1 MLKTLSIILLLL
13 FSTFYSQNG
22 KVYSVSIEGEINPGL
37 VPYVERGIQ
46 EAENADA
53 DAIVFEINTFGGRVD
68 AATEIK
74 DLILNAEVPTVA
86 FVNKRAISAG
96 SLIALSC
103 KKIVMALGSSI
114 GATTV
119 VDQNGK
125 KQSEKYQSYMRSEM
139 RATAERNGRPKEIA
153 EAMVDERVVIPGL
166 VDSTQLVT
174 LTASEAVKYG
184 VADTVLSSI
193 DEVLD
198 FIGVPHARIV
208 KVKEN
213 AGEKIV
219 RFLNHPIITSL
230 LIMIGM
236 VGMFVE
242 IKTPGWGVAGTLSV
256 IAFILFFGSGFILN
270 IVSALDI
277 IVFVIGVILLL
288 LEIFVIPGFGI
299 TGVLGIL
306 AIISSLFLGLLPS
319 FDFITPE
326 SFESALWQLAIA
338 LVLSIIFTYF
348 LFKYLLPKS
357 EIWNSFILKEKI
369 QSNSGYDGTITRK
382 GKEILPGQKGIA
394 LSDLRPS
401 GIALIQNLRI
411 DVVTQGEYIDKG
423 EDIEVV
429 AKDGLRIIV
438 KKISKENL

>member
-1 MLKTLSIILLLL
+1 MKKIFLLILLMFTIS
-13 FSTFYSQNG
+13 FSQTAQ
-22 KVYSVSIEGEINPGL
+22 VYLVKINGEINPGL
-37 VPYVERGIQ
+37 VPYVERGIN
-46 EAENADA
+46 EAENNGA
-53 DAIVFEINTFGGRVD
+53 DAIIFEINTFGGRVD

-74 DLILNAEVPTVA
+74 DLILNAKTLTVA

-96 SLIALSC
+96 ALITLSA
-103 KKIVMALGSSI
+103 KKIVMAPGSSI

-119 VDQNGK
+119 VDQTGK

-153 EAMVDERVVIPGL
+153 EAMVDERVVISGL
-166 VDSTQLVT
+166 ADSTQLVT

-184 VADTVLSSI
+184 IADTVLAGVN
-193 DEVLD
+193 EVID
-198 FIGVPHARIV
+198 FIGLQGARLV
-208 KVKEN
+208 QVEEN

-219 RFLNHPIITSL
+219 RFLNHPIIVSL

-242 IKTPGWGVAGTLSV
+242 IKTPGWGIAGTLSI
-256 IAFILFFGSGFILN
+256 IAFILFFGSGLILN
-270 IVSALDI
+270 IVSALDV
-277 IVFVIGVILLL
+277 IVFIIGVLLLL

-299 TGVLGIL
+299 TGALGIL
-306 AIISSLFLGLLPS
+306 AIISSLFLGLLPD

-326 SFESALWQLAIA
+326 SFETALWQLAFA
-338 LVLSIIFTYF
+338 LVLSLIFTYF
-348 LFKYLLPKS
+348 LFKFLPKT
-357 EIWNSFILKEKI
+357 EIWNSFILKDKI
-369 QSNSGYDGTITRK
+369 NSNSGYDGTIENQK
-382 GKEILPGQKGIA
+382 GAEKLIGQKGIA

-401 GIALIQNLRI
+401 GIALINNLRV

-423 EDIEVV
+423 ENIEVV

-438 KKISKENL
+438 KKII